1 MFFVL
6 RFLYSRQT
14 FVGQGSDQ
22 LSRQHPQRREVVGTV
37 VPEAVDEEGGRFS
50 HPAFEATFEILSHPV
65 GMLRQLP
72 VEPLRM
78 EAQPLCV
85 APEILLQMSLIVK
98 EEIVHLPL
106 AALRGSLGVRV
117 YAGKREVPE
126 DE

>member
-1 MFFVL
+1 
-6 RFLYSRQT
+6 
-14 FVGQGSDQ
+14 
-22 LSRQHPQRREVVGTV
+22 
-37 VPEAVDEEGGRFS
+37 
-50 HPAFEATFEILSHPV
+50 
-65 GMLRQLP
+65 MLRQLP

-85 APEILLQMSLIVK
+85 APEILVLQMSLIVK

>member
-1 MFFVL
+1 
-6 RFLYSRQT
+6 
-14 FVGQGSDQ
+14 
-22 LSRQHPQRREVVGTV
+22 
-37 VPEAVDEEGGRFS
+37 VPEAVDEEGEGFS

-106 AALRGSLGVRV
+106 AALRGSLGVWV